1 AAKATYG
8 RDGAVNVRQSRVYAS
23 EHARRHVARE
33 GDEVSRVLHLTQK
46 RRVNSASARRRVN
59 SRAHRRRLAD
69 GQRVLVEHTER
80 KLAHVR
86 LQQTENFYA
95 VVDGYDVES
104 LPRVSLL
111 CELAARRRARI
122 SDERVGAERAA
133 RYGDDVRDL
142 RRARRQ
148 AHEARAD
155 GQRVEVARV
164 NARARLEPLYV
175 SAQLREPR
183 RVGRERARRGLRQQ

>member
-69 GQRVLVEHTER
+69 GQRVLVEHAER

-95 VVDGYDVES
+95 VVDGDDVES
-104 LPRVSLL
+104 LPRVGLL
-111 CELAARRRARI
+111 RELALRGGTRVRYERI
-122 SDERVGAERAA
+122 GAERAA
-133 RYGDDVRDL
+133 RDGDDVRNL
-142 RRARRQ
+142 HRARRQ
-148 AHEARAD
+148 AREARAD
-155 GQRVEVARV
+155 GQR
-164 NARARLEPLYV
+164 
-175 SAQLREPR
+175 
-183 RVGRERARRGLRQQ
+183 